1 MRLCVIKVS
10 GFSYMARFPSTCA
23 ALADALKRFPRATT
37 VSVKAGAALPWPA
50 AQMQQG
56 PESQT
61 WPA

>member
-37 VSVKAGAALPWPA
+37 VSVKARTVPQMVESALHC
-50 AQMQQG
+50 
-56 PESQT
+56 
-61 WPA
+61 